1 MWGAKLN
8 SPGLALEA
16 LERSGN
22 WSLCQGGLCWPD
34 HCSFEVQT
42 VCSHCSG
49 MVLAVGQ
56 WVILGDKFS
65 AAAETPS
72 CGNISKLS

>member
-1 MWGAKLN
+1 
-8 SPGLALEA
+8 
-16 LERSGN
+16 
-22 WSLCQGGLCWPD
+22 
-34 HCSFEVQT
+34 
-42 VCSHCSG
+42 

-72 CGNISKLS
+72 CGNISKLLTTFSPATPRRFLSFPQPQDETSKGR